1 MFQKPA
7 NTYQG
12 MVGALALA
20 ESDFIDLSTFMKNK
34 KYDNMDEEQKKKMIK
49 NTLEEA
55 RRCLGRRLKPTP
67 SPSSGS
73 IVSKGNN

>member
-7 NTYQG
+7 QTYQG

-34 KYDNMDEEQKKKMIK
+34 KYDNMDEEQKKVMIK
-49 NTLEEA
+49 NTLDEA
-55 RRCLGRRLKPTP
+55 IKTRSKMLSKNR
-67 SPSSGS
+67 SSQQQ
-73 IVSKGNN
+73 NQ

>member
-7 NTYQG
+7 QTYQG

-34 KYDNMDEEQKKKMIK
+34 KYDNMDEEQKKVMIK
-49 NTLEEA
+49 NTLDEA
-55 RRCLGRRLKPTP
+55 IKTR
-67 SPSSGS
+67 
-73 IVSKGNN
+73 SKILSKNRSNQQQNQ

>member
-12 MVGALALA
+12 MIGALALA

-34 KYDNMDEEQKKKMIK
+34 KYDNMDEEQKRLLIK

-55 RRCLGRRLKPTP
+55 IKTKRTKNRSSQQQNQRL
-67 SPSSGS
+67 
-73 IVSKGNN
+73 VE

>member
-12 MVGALALA
+12 MIGALALA

-34 KYDNMDEEQKKKMIK
+34 KYDNMDEEQKRLMIK

-55 RRCLGRRLKPTP
+55 IKTKRTKNRSSQQQNQRL
-67 SPSSGS
+67 
-73 IVSKGNN
+73 VE